1 MTMLDRILGILALAA
16 LVAFLYV
23 LGSFVLE
30 PDLIIVI
37 VIGILMA
44 CYDFWIELFATK
56 PKNENGD
63 ESEFTE
69 VGQ

>member
-1 MTMLDRILGILALAA
+1 MLLLDRILGILALAA
-16 LVAFLYV
+16 LIIFLYI

-30 PDLIIVI
+30 PDLIVVI

-56 PKNENGD
+56 PKKNGD
-63 ESEFTE
+63 DPEFTE
-69 VGQ
+69 VES

>member
-1 MTMLDRILGILALAA
+1 MLLLDRILGILALAA
-16 LVAFLYV
+16 LIIFLYI

-30 PDLIIVI
+30 PDLIVVI

-56 PKNENGD
+56 PKNEIDD

-69 VGQ
+69 VG

>member
-1 MTMLDRILGILALAA
+1 MLILDRILGVLALAA
-16 LVAFLYV
+16 LIGFLYI

-44 CYDFWIELFATK
+44 CYDFWLELFAARS
-56 PKNENGD
+56 KNGNGKQ
-63 ESEFTE
+63 S
-69 VGQ
+69 GS